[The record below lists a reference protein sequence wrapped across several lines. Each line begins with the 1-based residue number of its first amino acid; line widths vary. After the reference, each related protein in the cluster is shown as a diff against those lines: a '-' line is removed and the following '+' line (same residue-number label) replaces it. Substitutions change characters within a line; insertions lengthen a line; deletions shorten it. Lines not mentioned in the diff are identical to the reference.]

1 MRGWL
6 KVLLGVLAALFV
18 LLILNAV
25 VLDHQT
31 KSAEVTVDGAT
42 ILPLPGGDLQVLDTG
57 AGAPIK
63 GKSPVVLL
71 HCYTCSINWWGK
83 LIPLLR
89 GQHRVIAIDLLGHG
103 GSEMPS
109 NGYSMQDQAQL
120 VAQALDRLQVK
131 GPVTVVGHSLGGAVA
146 TALAE
151 QSPKLVGRLVII
163 DSEPDNS
170 YGHLDFV
177 ARLPYVPV
185 IGEATWRLKTSSLVR
200 EALKEAFAPGYDVP
214 DQFVD
219 DVKRMTY
226 TAYDDSHTA
235 FDSYVGESPLDKR
248 ISSLGV
254 PLLAIFGAEDQIIDP
269 REALSA
275 YAGVSGAQTA
285 LVQGA
290 GHSPNVEKPAQTAGL
305 IERFSD
311 STKVGATHQPGG
323 APAAASNTAG
333 PAITVRCNQAII
345 GAGPPDWRKI
355 AVGVAGPFGLGSKEG
370 LPRGL
375 AHSTGGR
382 VGEVFSVQLQ
392 ALVEGHRKVVLRVP
406 DSERSRV
413 GLIYGHTSGAN
424 SLPEAAR
431 QVTFEPCADK
441 PRTVWPGGLALL
453 DRQPITLEVL
463 SAGKVRRL
471 NVG

>member
-1 MRGWL
+1 MRRWL
-6 KVLLGVLAALFV
+6 KVLLGVLAALVV
-18 LLILNAV
+18 LLILNAIV
-25 VLDHQT
+25 IDHQT
-31 KSAEVTVDGAT
+31 KGAKVTINGAR
-42 ILPLPGGDLQVLDTG
+42 ILHLSGGDLQVLDANNPPHLT
-57 AGAPIK
+57 ANPKAPEPEPI
-63 GKSPVVLL
+63 VLL
-71 HCYTCSINWWGK
+71 HCYTCSIDWWLK
-83 LIPLLR
+83 LAPILSE
-89 GQHRVIAIDLLGHG
+89 GGHRVIAIDLLGHG

-200 EALKEAFAPGYDVP
+200 EGLKEAFAPGYDVP

-226 TAYDDSHTA
+226 TAYDASHSD

-269 REALSA
+269 RKALSA

-290 GHSPNVEKPAQTAGL
+290 GHSPNVERPAETAAL
-305 IERFSD
+305 ILRFSREAAR
-311 STKVGATHQPGG
+311 S
-323 APAAASNTAG
+323 PAAKPKQAPKAA
-333 PAITVRCNQAII
+333 PRRVVARCEQAII
-345 GAGPPDWRKI
+345 GPGAPDWRKQST
-355 AVGVAGPFGLGSKEG
+355 VSGSFGLFGS
-370 LPRGL
+370 
-375 AHSTGGR
+375 GR
-382 VGEVFSVQLQ
+382 NLSRADRIGTAFVTKVPAVL
-392 ALVEGHRKVVLRVP
+392 EGHKKVVLRVP
-406 DSERSRV
+406 ASERGRV
-413 GLIYGHTSGAN
+413 SLIYGPIHLVRAVNQGAD
-424 SLPEAAR
+424 
-431 QVTFEPCADK
+431 QVTFRPCPSK
-441 PRTVWPGGLALL
+441 PRTVWPGGLALADRHRIKL
-453 DRQPITLEVL
+453 DVIADGSVKRLEV
-463 SAGKVRRL
+463 G
-471 NVG
+471 